1 MLLCLNFSR
10 SQESSRLESYGNGQT
25 TASPKAQAQSPI
37 CLKRSRGPFALEL
50 ATPICFNRVSD
61 PGADPAE
68 DTEEELSSSQD
79 IVALFPCVG
88 SEHQGGG
95 QRSWSPD
102 DDDQLTRLLT
112 APPRVYP
119 RRRLEPLY
127 EEEDGPEPRPRPRLL
142 SDSSSS
148 GGSSPDRST
157 KVRHPTSVRVP

>member
-1 MLLCLNFSR
+1 MS
-10 SQESSRLESYGNGQT
+10 
-25 TASPKAQAQSPI
+25 I
-37 CLKRSRGPFALEL
+37 CTYPLY
-50 ATPICFNRVSD
+50 D
-61 PGADPAE
+61 PGADPD

-102 DDDQLTRLLT
+102 DDDQLTRLLS

-148 GGSSPDRST
+148 GGSSPDRS
-157 KVRHPTSVRVP
+157 KVRHPTSVCVCRLLLF